1 MGFSGLVAR
10 MVACSAILVA
20 SIASAH
26 VVPEQAVRHGM
37 EGGRMA
43 VLVDTVLHVIS
54 EHAVL
59 LIVTTA
65 LVTIG
70 ASVAWALRWLRV
82 RREALAETRCV

>member
-10 MVACSAILVA
+10 MVACSAMLVA

-43 VLVDTVLHVIS
+43 VLVDAALHVLS

-59 LIVTTA
+59 LIMTA
-65 LVTIG
+65 ALLAVG
-70 ASVAWALRWLRV
+70 AVAVWALRRPRIRRV
-82 RREALAETRCV
+82 LAGTRCT